1 MGSFEKSPSLSFSDM
16 GFLSDLDQVPSPP
29 GPLAC
34 LQKYGLEHLVSKT
47 LPCSAML

>member
-1 MGSFEKSPSLSFSDM
+1 MGSFEKSPSLLFSDV

-34 LQKYGLEHLVSKT
+34 LQKYALENLVSKIM
-47 LPCSAML
+47 PCSAML